1 MQCARRSGPRASVTS
16 LTRRA
21 QRHPGEARRQPLPE
35 RLAFSSSACLGCGL
49 GSAGGAPS
57 RAFCCEIALLGPA
70 PWPGAQDYRQRL
82 YGAIL
87 QRRILAGT
95 DLVFEQLRGP
105 LMILLLQ
112 EQVFSVELWP
122 VERGETRVG
131 LSMLGVQVMCHRNTL
146 DVRRF
151 R

>member
-1 MQCARRSGPRASVTS
+1 VFGV
-16 LTRRA
+16 
-21 QRHPGEARRQPLPE
+21 
-35 RLAFSSSACLGCGL
+35 CGL

-122 VERGETRVG
+122 VERGEARVG

-146 DVRRF
+146 MFADFGELSVGFGVVLDHMAREGFDRIAFADLLGKVR
-151 R
+151 